1 MIDSR
6 CGLHCSGCTW
16 RESHGCG
23 GCIETNGH
31 PFHGECPIAI
41 CCQNKGLTHCGE
53 CDIMPCDKLYAYSY
67 LDPEHGD
74 RPQGARVEQCRRW
87 AAESDKQVWQNVL
100 LTDSGWYSSFDRFD
114 ESTVN
119 QNILRRFHEMLGKPA
134 EQAKVLF
141 IPTAANSDESRPAA
155 GACFAEL
162 LSAGILPNNI
172 SIHDID
178 GSMTLERAMTYDV
191 IYFTGGSTA
200 HLLRC
205 MKETG
210 FDEIVKM
217 MVYANKVYV
226 GASAGSLIAAPN
238 IGNPYDKET
247 AGLCLINAY
256 LSFHRPKGTEARTDL
271 PLPHVPLTGGQALS
285 VSWAGYELIEDKG
298 RKKNGTVK
306 QQSSAVTLHFPFY

>member
-6 CGLHCSGCTW
+6 CGLNCTSCTW

-41 CCQNKGLTHCGE
+41 CCQQKGYTHCGE
-53 CDIMPCDKLYAYSY
+53 CDIIPCDKLYGYSY

-74 RPQGARVEQCRRW
+74 KPQGARVARCRSF
-87 AAESDKQVWQNVL
+87 AAKSGKQAWENVL

-114 ESTVN
+114 EGTVSK
-119 QNILRRFHEMLGKPA
+119 NILRRFHEMLGKPA
-134 EQAKVLF
+134 GQAKTLF

-172 SIHDID
+172 HIYDID
-178 GSMTLERAMTYDV
+178 GSLTLDQAMQYDV
-191 IYFTGGSTA
+191 VYFTGGDTGY
-200 HLLRC
+200 LLQRI
-205 MKETG
+205 KETG
-210 FDEIVKM
+210 FDKIVKK

-226 GASAGSLIAAPN
+226 GASAGSLIATPN
-238 IGNPYDKET
+238 IGDPYNEET

-256 LSFHRPKGTEARTDL
+256 LSFHCPKGTKARTDL
-271 PLPHVPLTGGQALS
+271 PLPHISLDGGQALV
-285 VSWAGYELIEDKG
+285 VSWRGYEII
-298 RKKNGTVK
+298 
-306 QQSSAVTLHFPFY
+306 